1 MKYGGYK
8 KAIIYETEQTFEND
22 LTVFNEKDYNLIEKN
37 KYELDGIGFGVY
49 LNNLVSVKMNKV
61 YIITTGIYVNKD
73 TTLNYLNLNL
83 KGQVKIFVNNML
95 QNLYNEIDTGGGFK
109 EQNYILNLRQGLND
123 LKIIF
128 KGENITINKSSFNHI
143 DVRKIDGYKDLGFNV
158 ILDNGRDDIFTLQET
173 ENKDIN
179 LSIKSGVN
187 IETLNNYFT
196 NNSGKIKIICYP
208 I

>member
-1 MKYGGYK
+1 
-8 KAIIYETEQTFEND
+8 D
-22 LTVFNEKDYNLIEKN
+22 R
-37 KYELDGIGFGVY
+37 
-49 LNNLVSVKMNKV
+49 
-61 YIITTGIYVNKD
+61 
-73 TTLNYLNLNL
+73 
-83 KGQVKIFVNNML
+83 VKIFVNNML

-208 I
+208 IDNNGIGKEITWNKSKDGRETIGVMITGPQVFVQNINGNGYEPESITLK